1 MDELYIK
8 KVLNSDI
15 DAFRYFVHQ
24 YKDKAYNLAFS
35 VLKNEFDARDAVQE
49 AFIIAFRKLG
59 KFRGKSKFSTWF
71 FRIVI
76 NEALKSLKKPGK
88 EKYIADTRTESVDPG
103 HMETHDILSRDQQKY
118 YIDLDMQNI
127 PSKEALALTLFYLEE
142 YSVEE
147 IREITGWTES
157 NVKVLLHRARKS
169 MYHELNVLL
178 SSEKKTLY

>member
-8 KVLNSDI
+8 KVLDGDI

-59 KFRGKSKFSTWF
+59 KFRRKSKFSTWF

-76 NEALKSLKKPGK
+76 NEALKSLKKTK
-88 EKYIADTRTESVDPG
+88 EKYIADTRTDSVDPG
-103 HMETHDILSRDQQKY
+103 HVEINDIVSRDQQKY
-118 YIDLDMQNI
+118 YIDQAMHNI
-127 PSKEALALTLFYLEE
+127 PSKEALALTLFYIEE

-147 IREITGWTES
+147 IREVTGWTES
-157 NVKVLLHRARKS
+157 NVKVLLHRARKN
-169 MYHELNVLL
+169 MYQELNLLL
-178 SSEKKTLY
+178 STEKKTLY

>member
-8 KVLNSDI
+8 KVLNGDI

-24 YKDKAYNLAFS
+24 YKDKAYTLAFS

-49 AFIIAFRKLG
+49 AYIIAFRKLG

-76 NEALKSLKKPGK
+76 NESLKCLKKFGK
-88 EKYIADTRTESVDPG
+88 EKNITNARTETVDPG
-103 HMETHDILSRDQQKY
+103 YIEIHDIVSRDQQKY
-118 YIDLDMQNI
+118 YIDLAIQNI
-127 PSKEALALTLFYLEE
+127 PSNEALALTLFYIEE

-147 IREITGWTES
+147 IREMTGWTES

-169 MYHELNVLL
+169 MYNELNLLL
-178 SSEKKTLY
+178 STEKKTLY

>member
-8 KVLNSDI
+8 KVLDGDI

-49 AFIIAFRKLG
+49 AYIIAFRKLG
-59 KFRGKSKFSTWF
+59 KFRGKSRFSTWF

-76 NEALKSLKKPGK
+76 NEALKSSKKLGK
-88 EKYIADTRTESVDPG
+88 EIYFADTRAESVDPG
-103 HMETHDILSRDQQKY
+103 HVEINDKISRDQQKY
-118 YIDLDMQNI
+118 FIDQAIQNI
-127 PSKEALALTLFYLEE
+127 PPKEALALTLFYMEE

-169 MYHELNVLL
+169 MYNELNVLL
-178 SSEKKTLY
+178 STEKKTLY